1 MTREPARAS
10 SLESGVGVFILLTLV
25 GIAAWLL
32 TVQSRFDPAILAP
45 VVVKEGMASPTAS
58 LDPGADLL
66 SAPLSEGMQPLS
78 AAEAF
83 GPETLSE
90 KIDGKAELYLSAGF
104 VHLQCQRFVRAAEP
118 ASWMEVFVYDMGDP
132 RNAFSVFSSQRRADA
147 IDASFT
153 PFAYHAQNALFYTHG
168 PYYVEIIA
176 SNESM
181 LEDMLAY
188 GSAFVSRT
196 RIETS
201 SDISETSLFP
211 PTGLDPASITLRPT
225 DVFGFEGLD
234 NVFLATYTVDG
245 APMTAFIS
253 LRKDES
259 EADALASSYQRF
271 LLQHGGTDEPHS
283 SPIAGLKLISIL
295 ETFELVFVRGRYL
308 AGVHEAEQLEPAL
321 RLATELDRALQ
332 GVSP

>member
-1 MTREPARAS
+1 MSKVSLRPS
-10 SLESGVGVFILLTLV
+10 SLESGLGFLILLTLAAV
-25 GIAAWLL
+25 AAWVA
-32 TVQSRFDPAILAP
+32 TVQNRFDPAVLTP
-45 VVVKEGMASPTAS
+45 SMNEGTATP
-58 LDPGADLL
+58 PGSIAAGLDLL
-66 SAPLSEGMQPLS
+66 SAPLSEGMRPLS

-104 VHLQCQRFVRAAEP
+104 VNLLCQRFARNADP

-132 RNAFSVFSSQRRADA
+132 RNAFSVFSSQRRGDGT
-147 IDASFT
+147 DVPFT
-153 PFAYHAQNALFYTHG
+153 RFAYHAQNALFFTHG

-181 LEDMLAY
+181 LENMLAY
-188 GSAFVSRT
+188 GTAFVSRT
-196 RIETS
+196 RVETS

-211 PTGLDPASITLRPT
+211 PTGLDPASITLRPS

-253 LRKDES
+253 PRKDEL
-259 EADALASSYQRF
+259 EAAALASSYQRF

-295 ETFELVFVRGRYL
+295 DSFELVFVRGRYL
-308 AGVHEAEQLEPAL
+308 AGVHEAEELEPAL
-321 RLATELDRALQ
+321 RLVTEIDRALQ